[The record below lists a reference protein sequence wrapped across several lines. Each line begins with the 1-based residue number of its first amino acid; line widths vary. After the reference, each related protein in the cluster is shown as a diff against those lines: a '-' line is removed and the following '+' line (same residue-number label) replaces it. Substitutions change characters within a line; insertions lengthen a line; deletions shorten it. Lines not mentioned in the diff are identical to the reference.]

1 MRLTDGK
8 VTIGIPTRN
17 RSGYLLRAI
26 ESVLAQTY
34 SKLEIVVSDNDSDD
48 DTWQRLA
55 EINDPRVHSIRQEN
69 NIGMVGNFNAC
80 LEAATG
86 EMFLM
91 LSDDDLLEPTAIEKL
106 SAPFR
111 QGFDGIAAKS
121 IGITWCQTV
130 ILNADGH
137 DLWQTKGGPRVESP
151 TAMLCGLFSGKRG
164 PRFSSVMLRTAD
176 AIQVGGYDE
185 GRYGAVCDTANW
197 GVAALDYE
205 KAVCI
210 QQPLVKYTVHAKSE
224 TMRSACADWQNW
236 GKNMHDG
243 MIAVLQRRGD
253 LPEMKRLKAVRNNLL
268 ANLTVTVLLP
278 SIGQPGWMRRF
289 ANESWRSRQYLMT
302 PYVFLRLAREGW
314 KMLRLKKKRS
324 TPGQAPSLESAT
336 ATREDPLT
344 NTDRTSLRDIPW
356 VARLTSHIPPGQFT
370 RYLIVGVWNT
380 FFGYSLYAL
389 FVALLTPRL
398 QFAYIYASAF
408 SNLIAITVA
417 YFGYKFFVFRT
428 KGNYLVEW
436 FRCILVYG
444 SGMLPGLVLLPLL
457 VGGLHYFFHLNRSAP
472 YIAGAILLGTGTIY
486 SFFGHK
492 HFSFRVP
499 DDAARDAA
507 TTEVEPP
514 IEDIVEGV
522 MPEPATN
529 AAHHI

>member
-1 MRLTDGK
+1 M
-8 VTIGIPTRN
+8 
-17 RSGYLLRAI
+17 RAI
-26 ESVLAQTY
+26 ESVLAQTHPQI
-34 SKLEIVVSDNDSDD
+34 EIVVSDNNSDD
-48 DTWQRLA
+48 DTWERLQG
-55 EINDPRVHSIRQEN
+55 ITDPRVRAIRQAS

-86 EMFLM
+86 ELFLM

-106 SAPFR
+106 SQPLR
-111 QGFDGIAAKS
+111 DGIDGIQAKAV
-121 IGITWCQTV
+121 GITWCQAV
-130 ILNADGH
+130 ILHADGN
-137 DLWQTKGGPRVESP
+137 DLWMTRGGPRVESP
-151 TAMLCGLFSGKRG
+151 ASMLCGLFTGKRG

-176 AIQVGGYDE
+176 VIRVGGYNED
-185 GRYGAVCDTANW
+185 RYGAVCDTANW
-197 GVAALDYE
+197 GVAALHYE
-205 KAVCI
+205 QAVCI

-224 TMRSACADWQNW
+224 TMRSACMDWQNW
-236 GKNMHDG
+236 GKNMHDD
-243 MIAVLQRRGD
+243 MVAVLQRCGD
-253 LPEMKRLKAVRNNLL
+253 VSEVERLKAVRNNLL

-278 SIGQPGWMRRF
+278 SIGQPGWIQRLGKE
-289 ANESWRSRQYLMT
+289 AWSSREYLMT
-302 PYVFLRLAREGW
+302 PYVFVRLVREGW
-314 KMLRLKKKRS
+314 KMLRLKQKGSIRRL
-324 TPGQAPSLESAT
+324 APPLESMHAT
-336 ATREDPLT
+336 GEEQLT
-344 NTDRTSLRDIPW
+344 NANRTSVRNIPW

-417 YFGYKFFVFRT
+417 YFGYKFFVFKT

-457 VGGLHYFFHLNRSAP
+457 VGGLHYFFHLDRSAP
-472 YIAGAILLGTGTIY
+472 YVAGAILLATGTIY

-499 DDAARDAA
+499 DDAAHDAVSS
-507 TTEVEPP
+507 EVEPP
-514 IEDIVEGV
+514 IEDVVEGV
-522 MPEPATN
+522 MP
-529 AAHHI
+529 